1 MLSSKNNKE
10 LKQISKNLRI
20 KVLELAKK
28 TGGKGS
34 HLGGTFSSI
43 EIIVALYYAGIL
55 KFKKKN
61 PKWPDRDRLF
71 IGKGH
76 IHLAMFNI
84 WNDIGYIS
92 NSTLK
97 TYGANGSKL
106 GQQLNHKLPGS
117 EYNTGSL
124 GHVIG
129 VGSGVALSAKL
140 DKKKFTTYV
149 LVGDA
154 ECDEGSIWEAVMF
167 AANLNLNNLV
177 VIVDRNRMSVMDHL
191 EDDVNSANLSKKFK
205 ACGWSVNSI
214 DGHNFKKIISAF
226 KSVKK
231 TKKPSVIIA
240 NTIKGKGVS
249 FMEENIKWH
258 SGIPS
263 EKEYIQAMR
272 ELNAK

>member
-1 MLSSKNNKE
+1 MLINKKKLE
-10 LKQISKNLRI
+10 NISKKLRI

-43 EIIVALYYAGIL
+43 EIVVALYYANIL
-55 KFKKKN
+55 NFKKKN
-61 PKWPDRDRLF
+61 PHWKNRDRLF

-76 IHLAMFNI
+76 IHLAMYNI
-84 WNDIGYIS
+84 WNEIGYIKDS
-92 NSTLK
+92 VLK
-97 TYGANGSKL
+97 TYGKNGSVL
-106 GQQLNHKLPGS
+106 GQQLNHMLPGS

-129 VGSGVALSAKL
+129 IGSGVALGAKL
-140 DKKKFTTYV
+140 DKKNFYTYA

-167 AANLNLNNLV
+167 AGNLQLDNLI
-177 VIVDRNRMSVMDHL
+177 VIVDRNKMSVMDYIQ
-191 EDDVNSANLSKKFK
+191 DDENSGNLSKKFK
-205 ACGWSVNSI
+205 SCGWSVISI
-214 DGHNFKKIISAF
+214 NGHNFDQILKAF
-226 KSVKK
+226 KSLKK
-231 TKKPSVIIA
+231 NKKPTVIIA

-249 FMEENIKWH
+249 FMEKNIKWH

-263 EKEYIQAMR
+263 EEEYNLALN
-272 ELNAK
+272 ELNEK

>member
-1 MLSSKNNKE
+1 MLTKKKKKE
-10 LKQISKNLRI
+10 LEVISKTLRI

-43 EIIVALYYAGIL
+43 ELVVALYYADIL
-55 KFKKKN
+55 NFKKSN
-61 PKWPDRDRLF
+61 PNWVNRDRLY

-76 IHLAMFNI
+76 IHLAMYNI
-84 WNDIGYIS
+84 WNDLGFIKDDV
-92 NSTLK
+92 LK
-97 TYGANGSKL
+97 TYGKNGSIL
-106 GQQLNHKLPGS
+106 GQQLNHQLPGS

-129 VGSGVALSAKL
+129 IGSGEALSAKL
-140 DKKKFTTYV
+140 DKKKFYTYA

-167 AANLNLNNLV
+167 AGNLKLDNLV
-177 VIVDRNRMSVMDHL
+177 VIIDRNKMSVMDFIQ
-191 EDDVNSANLSKKFK
+191 DDENSRNLSRKFK
-205 ACGWSVNSI
+205 ACGWSTISI
-214 DGHNFKKIISAF
+214 NGHKFDEIIRAF
-226 KSVKK
+226 RQTKAN
-231 TKKPSVIIA
+231 KKPTVIIA

-249 FMEENIKWH
+249 FMEKNIKWH

-263 EKEYIQAMR
+263 DNEYILALN
-272 ELNAK
+272 ELNGK

>member
-1 MLSSKNNKE
+1 MLSSKKKKLE
-10 LKQISKNLRI
+10 KISKKLRI

-43 EIIVALYYAGIL
+43 EIVVALYYASIL
-55 KFKKKN
+55 NFKKNN
-61 PKWPDRDRLF
+61 PDWTDRDRFF

-76 IHLAMFNI
+76 IHLAMFSI
-84 WNDIGYIS
+84 WNDIGYIKD
-92 NSTLK
+92 STLD
-97 TYGANGSKL
+97 TYGKNGSQL
-106 GQQLNHKLPGS
+106 GQQLNYQLPGS

-129 VGSGVALSAKL
+129 LGSGVALSCKL
-140 DKKKFTTYV
+140 NKKKFYTYA

-167 AANLNLNNLV
+167 AGNLKLNNLI
-177 VIVDRNRMSVMDHL
+177 VIVDRNKMSVMDYI
-191 EDDVNSANLSKKFK
+191 EDDANSGNLSKKFRS
-205 ACGWSVNSI
+205 CGWNVSSI
-214 DGHNFKKIISAF
+214 NGHDFNKITEAFNLAKKNN
-226 KSVKK
+226 
-231 TKKPSVIIA
+231 KPTAIIA

-249 FMEENIKWH
+249 FMEKNIKWH

-263 EKEYIQAMR
+263 EEEYNIAMN
-272 ELNAK
+272 ELNA